1 MVTLNLTLSFAGFC
15 AIVGSLNDRYSIK
28 PAKAKSDSANVIVF
42 RFIMEF
48 KPGKAIEQLSEF
60 RFRIWFLVFE
70 INI

>member
-28 PAKAKSDSANVIVF
+28 LAKAKSDSANVIVF

-48 KPGKAIEQLSEF
+48 KPSKAIEQLSEF